1 MTLACQTHSLV
12 VRQELLWGVTTLKS
26 HQEKMAAVD
35 TASVLEG
42 KKVTHALINTQA
54 HGYMG
59 TFMLIHRIV

>member
-26 HQEKMAAVD
+26 HQENMAAAD

-42 KKVTHALINTQA
+42 KVTHALINTHV

-59 TFMLIHRIV
+59 TFMLIHRIA